1 MNLLKWT
8 LTWVDAMVFF
18 CFVLDSSLVWGITPH

>member
-18 CFVLDSSLVWGITPH
+18 FFVLDSSLVWGITPH